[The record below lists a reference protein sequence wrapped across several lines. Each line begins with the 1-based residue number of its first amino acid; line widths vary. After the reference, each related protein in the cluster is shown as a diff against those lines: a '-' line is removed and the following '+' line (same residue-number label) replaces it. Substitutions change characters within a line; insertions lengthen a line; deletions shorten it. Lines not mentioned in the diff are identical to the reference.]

1 MCLTCSPPVWCCR
14 WSDIVI
20 DLNCQSPAYFN
31 IRHTERGVQHR
42 KTKKSGGN
50 LHCILAF
57 KKLCGDPSRSVLPS
71 PCWDD
76 DSERED
82 LQEEVDDCEDDNE
95 NHSS

>member
-1 MCLTCSPPVWCCR
+1 M
-14 WSDIVI
+14 
-20 DLNCQSPAYFN
+20 
-31 IRHTERGVQHR
+31 QHR

-57 KKLCGDPSRSVLPS
+57 KKSCGDPSQSGVLPN

-95 NHSS
+95 NHLS